1 MTNPA
6 LDLLFEDLAHPNPY
20 IQNQAFAVMIER
32 WPAESLPRLML
43 LLSQPDIIL
52 RRAAVRA
59 IGAFGAPAL
68 LPLAEVLNESSD
80 STVKTSCVKAYAQAA
95 GNYPG
100 IDFPNEVMVGLEK
113 ALMDESPIVGVATV
127 MALGQLGRQG
137 VPLLLG
143 AIKGSNPAQ
152 GVAAINAL
160 SQIDLSGM
168 REEFIVLLERN
179 ELDSYVRESLKSA
192 ISCFS
197 NDAAR

>member
-1 MTNPA
+1 MTNPS

-20 IQNQAFAVMIER
+20 IQNQAFADMIER
-32 WPAESLPRLML
+32 WPVESLPRLML

-80 STVKTSCVKAYAQAA
+80 TTVKTSCVKAYAQAA

-100 IDFPNEVMVGLEK
+100 IVFPNEVMVGLEK

-127 MALGQLGRQG
+127 MALGQLGSQG

-168 REEFIVLLERN
+168 REEFIDLLERN

-192 ISCFS
+192 ISRFS
-197 NDAAR
+197 NDAAC